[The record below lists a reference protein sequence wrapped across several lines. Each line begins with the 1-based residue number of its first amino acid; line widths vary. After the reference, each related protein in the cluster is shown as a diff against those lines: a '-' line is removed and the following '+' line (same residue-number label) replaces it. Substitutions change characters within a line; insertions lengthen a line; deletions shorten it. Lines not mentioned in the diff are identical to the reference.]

1 MIAAVTTRGTAGPV
15 TALLQS
21 RGETAADVHPGDDG
35 QGPAILA
42 GLARTP
48 VDTLL
53 LDIGSGVAAA
63 DVAGFRVAQPKARVI
78 LLAPGRKPGDRL
90 VAQISAAA
98 EIRDVCPDLELLG
111 MVLDHPAD
119 FAAALRWR
127 DPSLAPDALTGAAG
141 PTVVERRVAVGTHPV
156 VVTVA
161 GLDRGVGTTTVAA
174 AIAAFLARLG
184 HDTALLE
191 LGDRG
196 LRLLSPHPRWLPHLY
211 TFPAQDDAMGILQH
225 RRYPY
230 LVTDAGSMDVTADS
244 LALPPTG
251 APTDVSLLVLPQARW
266 RFLPLDQLLRRWP
279 PGALPWLLVNGA
291 DPDTAEQVRVL
302 IQERSTQRGLAA
314 PVLEMFPAIPT
325 REMPPA
331 GRPVEEAL
339 ARLLRP
345 VLPDAPAPRRRNL
358 FRR

>member
-1 MIAAVTTRGTAGPV
+1 
-15 TALLQS
+15 
-21 RGETAADVHPGDDG
+21 
-35 QGPAILA
+35 
-42 GLARTP
+42 

-53 LDIGSGVAAA
+53 LDVGSGIAAA
-63 DVAGFRVAQPKARVI
+63 DVAAFRVAQPKARVI

-111 MVLDHPAD
+111 TVLDHPAD

-127 DPSLAPDALTGAAG
+127 DPSLAPEAQTGAAG

-156 VVTVA
+156 VVAVA

-184 HDTALLE
+184 HDTALVE

-196 LRLLSPHPRWLPHLY
+196 LRLLSPHPRWLPHLH
-211 TFPAQDDAMGILQH
+211 TFPAQEDAVGILRQ

-230 LVTDAGSMDVTADS
+230 LVVDAGSIDLAADA
-244 LALPPTG
+244 LAMVPVG
-251 APTDVSLLVLPQARW
+251 APADVSLLVLPQARW
-266 RFLPLDQLLRRWP
+266 RYLPLNQLLGRWP
-279 PGALPWLLVNGA
+279 SGALPWLLVNGV
-291 DPDTAEQVRVL
+291 DPNTAEQVRVL
-302 IQERSTQRGLAA
+302 VEERAAQRGLVAA
-314 PVLEMFPAIPT
+314 VLETFPALSA
-325 REMPPA
+325 REMPPT

-339 ARLLRP
+339 SRLLRP
-345 VLPDAPAPRRRNL
+345 VLPDAPEPRRRNI
-358 FRR
+358 FGR